1 LQIPKIEKMKKI
13 LFTIIA
19 GTFFFFCVMPII
31 AQDEVPRSIS
41 QVDYMKVSPD
51 QLENYLEVERV
62 WKKIHQYN
70 IKQGKYQLWTMEEIL
85 QPSGTMYDYNYITRV
100 SFKDE
105 AQYNAFV
112 EGDYVPLNLDKLL
125 TKEEMKAYNATTSSR
140 DLVKSEVWQL
150 MSEMVDDDEDD
161 GEWRYSKFNYFSINE
176 GYTPDDFVA
185 VQTMWTPVHE
195 ARIED
200 DKLEGWV
207 VMRKLLP
214 YGSMFNERYA
224 TVDHFKSMTDLMTDD
239 TSRYFDMLGNAEEA
253 FKKTDEG
260 ANLVR
265 QEVRR
270 NVMSSKE

>member
-1 LQIPKIEKMKKI
+1 MKKI

-19 GTFFFFCVMPII
+19 GTFSFFCVMPII

-41 QVDYMKVSPD
+41 QVDYMKVSPG

>member
-1 LQIPKIEKMKKI
+1 MNKFLLTSI
-13 LFTIIA
+13 LCAFI
-19 GTFFFFCVMPII
+19 FFLAAPMV
-31 AQDEVPRSIS
+31 AQDEEPRSIS

-51 QLENYLEVERV
+51 QLENYLEVEKV

-70 IKQGKYQLWTMEEIL
+70 IKQGKYQLWTVEEVIH
-85 QPSGTMYDYNYITRV
+85 PSGTMYDYNYITRV
-100 SFKDE
+100 SFVDE
-105 AQYNAFV
+105 AQYNKFV
-112 EGDYVPLNLDKLL
+112 EGDYVPLNLEKLL
-125 TKEEMKAYNATTSSR
+125 SKEEMKSYNTTTSSR
-140 DLVKSEVWQL
+140 NLVKTEVWQL
-150 MSEMVDDDEDD
+150 MSEMVDEDQSD
-161 GEWRYSKFNYFSINE
+161 GPWRYSKFNYFSINE
-176 GYTPDDFVA
+176 GFTPDDFVA
-185 VQTMWTPVHE
+185 VQTMWTPVHQ

-200 DKLEGWV
+200 DKLEGWL

-214 YGSMFNERYA
+214 YGSLFQERYA

-270 NVMSSKE
+270 NVMSSRN